1 MLKISKVN
9 QRKRCSSML
18 SKELSEKYK
27 TRSMGVISGDSVI
40 IMRGNFRGVE
50 GKVTKV
56 NYKKNFINI
65 DGVTMEKANGD
76 TIFVPIP
83 PSKVMIT
90 KFNLEDKRRQDILD
104 RRTSITIPKIN
115 LGTKLIKG
123 KEKSK
128 SRVNTQGKKT
138 RLD

>member
-1 MLKISKVN
+1 
-9 QRKRCSSML
+9 ML
-18 SKELSEKYK
+18 SKALSGKYK
-27 TRSMGVISGDSVI
+27 TRSMGVISGDMVL

-65 DGVTMEKANGD
+65 EGVTMEKANGD
-76 TIFVPIP
+76 TVFVPIP

-104 RRTSITIPKIN
+104 RRTSITIPKVN
-115 LGTKLIKG
+115 LGTKLKKG
-123 KEKSK
+123 GEKSK
-128 SRVNTQGKKT
+128 KRVNNQ
-138 RLD
+138 

>member
-50 GKVTKV
+50 GKVSKV

-65 DGVTMEKANGD
+65 NGVTMEKANGD
-76 TIFVPIP
+76 TIFVPIS
-83 PSKVMIT
+83 PSKVKIT

-104 RRTSITIPKIN
+104 RRTSISIPKIN
-115 LGTKLIKG
+115 LETKPK
-123 KEKSK
+123 KAKNKSK
-128 SRVNTQGKKT
+128 KVSK
-138 RLD
+138 